1 MIDSVFTLLYNRRV
15 KKSKGEGINVKS
27 AIDIGSNSL
36 RLLVTEVVNGK
47 ASVVRQEVRETR
59 LGEGFREGELT
70 SASIARTLDVLA
82 QWKKELVAEGLDHP
96 VIFATSAVRDAAN
109 QQEFVRLVK
118 NRVGED
124 LRILSGEE
132 EAWYSFTGAVGGF
145 DFPKENCLLI
155 DIGGGSTELAGFENG
170 KLTGFSMP
178 FGAVRWKVMAY
189 RRLEVKR
196 AMATQITLRHF
207 DRIDHFIG
215 VGGTITTAGAVLG
228 NVAVYTR
235 DAVHGRAIDYQTLQ
249 ELKGRLAAMTL
260 AERKEVT
267 GMPEARADIILYG
280 LEILEILFEI
290 LNIPV
295 LHISDWG
302 ILDGILADI

>member
-1 MIDSVFTLLYNRRV
+1 M
-15 KKSKGEGINVKS
+15 KA

-36 RLLVTEVVNGK
+36 RLLVTEEISGKVN
-47 ASVVRQEVRETR
+47 VLRQEVRETR

-82 QWKKELVAEGLDHP
+82 QWKKELLALSLQHP
-96 VIFATSAVRDAAN
+96 LIFATSAVRDAAN
-109 QQEFVRLVK
+109 QEEFVRLVK
-118 NRVGED
+118 NRTGED

-145 DFPKENCLLI
+145 AFPKENCLLI

-170 KLTGFSMP
+170 KLTAVSMP

-189 RRLEVKR
+189 RRFNVKR

-215 VGGTITTAGAVLG
+215 VGGTVTTAAAVLG
-228 NVAVYTR
+228 RVASYTR
-235 DAVHGRAIDYQTLQ
+235 EAVHGCVIDYQTLQ
-249 ELKGRLAAMTL
+249 ELKGRLSAMTL
-260 AERKEVT
+260 EERKQVT

-280 LEILEILFEI
+280 LEILEILFE
-290 LNIPV
+290 L
-295 LHISDWG
+295 LHMPQLYISDWG
-302 ILDGILADI
+302 ILDGILADQ